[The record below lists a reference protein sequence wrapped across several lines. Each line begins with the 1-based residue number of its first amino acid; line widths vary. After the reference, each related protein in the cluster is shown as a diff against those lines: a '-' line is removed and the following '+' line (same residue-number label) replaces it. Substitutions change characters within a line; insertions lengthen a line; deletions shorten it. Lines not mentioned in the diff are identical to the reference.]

1 MCPVIKVWDIHMPIT
16 TLGVLAIM
24 ILACLAG
31 GVVALRFWMESIGL
45 WLLTTGFAIAVI
57 WSILGM
63 RWAQLHDSSITPKLY
78 LTMATMAAA
87 GVIYFGDR
95 ASRTERIGK
104 RG

>member
-1 MCPVIKVWDIHMPIT
+1 MAFT

-24 ILACLAG
+24 ILACLTG
-31 GVVALRFWMESIGL
+31 GIVALRFRMESIGL
-45 WLLTTGFAIAVI
+45 WLLTIGFVIAVI

-63 RWAQLHDSSITPKLY
+63 RWAQFHDSSITPKVY
-78 LTMATMAAA
+78 LTMATVAAA

-95 ASRTERIGK
+95 ASHTERTGK